1 MSVFLLVETIG
12 DAFFD
17 IKSLFTL
24 GKSSF
29 IHITIL
35 PYYNS
40 LLLNISEFKVRQ
52 MALWH
57 FLVYTP

>member
-12 DAFFD
+12 DAFID
-17 IKSLFTL
+17 IKSLFTF

-35 PYYNS
+35 QKFVIKY
-40 LLLNISEFKVRQ
+40 IRV
-52 MALWH
+52 
-57 FLVYTP
+57 